1 MAFSEASGRLKLF
14 TNAVSDSQHNLKLPA
29 NFDISRASLRLKK
42 KLVVNV
48 LIRYKS

>member
-29 NFDISRASLRLKK
+29 NFDNSRASLRL

>member
-29 NFDISRASLRLKK
+29 NFDISQGILVSKEISSERTDSL
-42 KLVVNV
+42 
-48 LIRYKS
+48 